1 MMVHRSVAFAGRTGM
16 VVLQWEMKN
25 KETRTNPRAP
35 GAGSHGHPDR
45 RANSSGVLSDSTVQL
60 AYFSNISHHVTILL
74 EVRAGTHLRHQ
85 GWGYVK
91 GRAPALCRIQSR
103 PRVSLLRPVRR
114 SLPCLRRFPLPSYF
128 SMIAIPLCMPM
139 RKRRSSPEPH
149 DRSYMGT
156 PSGAPL
162 HTWLAPNST
171 KPCS

>member
-1 MMVHRSVAFAGRTGM
+1 MMVHRSVAFSGR
-16 VVLQWEMKN
+16 
-25 KETRTNPRAP
+25 
-35 GAGSHGHPDR
+35 
-45 RANSSGVLSDSTVQL
+45 TVQL

-103 PRVSLLRPVRR
+103 LVVSLLRRVRR
-114 SLPCLRRFPLPSYF
+114 SLPCLRRFPVPSFF

-149 DRSYMGT
+149 ERSYMGT
-156 PSGAPL
+156 PSGAAL
-162 HTWLAPNST
+162 HTW
-171 KPCS
+171 